1 MHIALHNAPF
11 GGVGTS
17 GNGAYHGEFSYRAFT
32 HERTVLEQ
40 HLE

>member
-17 GNGAYHGEFSYRAFT
+17 GNGAIMESSHTELSHMRGPFSNNIV
-32 HERTVLEQ
+32 E
-40 HLE
+40 

>member
-32 HERTVLEQ
+32 HEDRSRTTFVE
-40 HLE
+40 